1 MRKLEDIKAEIQALP
16 TKDMWGT
23 KKEVKELSN
32 ILNDDEHIKA
42 LCSGI
47 LDGNT
52 WLIVCTEK
60 RVLFLD
66 KGMLY
71 GLKQRETPIEKIN
84 SIEQKKG
91 LLLGGVAIWDGAAKM
106 EITNISKEAVSPFVD
121 AVHQQIESHKASST
135 QAGYANSSAADELIK
150 LKSLMD
156 SGALSKEEFEAEKQK
171 ILSR

>member
-1 MRKLEDIKAEIQALP
+1 MRKLEDIQAEIKALP

-23 KKEVKELSN
+23 KKEIKELPN

-42 LCSGI
+42 LCSGV

-66 KGMLY
+66 KGMIY

-91 LLLGGVAIWDGAAKM
+91 LLLGGIAIWDGATKM
-106 EITNISKEAVSPFVD
+106 EITGILKETVSPFVN
-121 AVHQQIESHKASST
+121 AVNQQIEIHKEKNNRSVPT
-135 QAGYANSSAADELIK
+135 NESAADELIK
-150 LKSLMD
+150 LKGLMD
-156 SGALSKEEFEAEKQK
+156 SGVLSKEEFEAEKRK